1 MRQLGIDIY
10 IYIWPHA
17 VHLQNVQHPG
27 VTHKTVPRNAQ
38 GQPPPHPVVP
48 VGHSARLPGHQF
60 CQGKA
65 VPLGLFFWG
74 FNVYMFA
81 KQCCLCVH
89 CVPVWSLQ
97 KRK

>member
-1 MRQLGIDIY
+1 MDPCSPLAER
-10 IYIWPHA
+10 P
-17 VHLQNVQHPG
+17 
-27 VTHKTVPRNAQ
+27 TPRGNAQ
-38 GQPPPHPVVP
+38 NSTPQCTRSATSTPRSPCGSL
-48 VGHSARLPGHQF
+48 SARLPGHQSR
-60 CQGKA
+60 QGKA

-89 CVPVWSLQ
+89 CVSVWSLQ